1 MAVNREADVLCPA
14 ASIPAPRPQPIRDRQ
29 STAASLSAA
38 SPGPGALAPRHGPL
52 RANPAGAGPGRG
64 GLRAAR
70 PPGAVARRRPL
81 VAGLRNTRGSRVSGP
96 HVAVHASGGH
106 HYPGFDRRYPFAARH
121 PGRVRLLYYIMG
133 RVLPVWAVVYSLSVW
148 WMIWSPT
155 EEMTYQAYALP
166 RIQALSGRTW
176 VAMVVVGFWWALQHS
191 LLPFLPDW
199 RSALWRRLSR
209 HPVSRL
215 RALHRA
221 AKLPPASGRERPH
234 VPLQGPERG
243 GGNLDD
249 WSRGLLLAAHVGRN
263 LAANQPGGQYAL
275 DVRNI
280 RTLGAR
286 GEGRS
291 RSAGARASRAADA
304 VNEVLRNLRRIVVH
318 DVRDAFHVN
327 AALRNVGRPQ
337 DTIVAV
343 LEAAERLGALVLAAV
358 AMDGRGLYAVAREFL
373 REAVCAV
380 FGAGEYQKRT

>member
-1 MAVNREADVLCPA
+1 IARQTFYAQQPRFPRRVLSQFGTGNRPPRRSRPHHLDRGPFLLPA
-14 ASIPAPRPQPIRDRQ
+14 GRCGLILLAQ
-29 STAASLSAA
+29 
-38 SPGPGALAPRHGPL
+38 ALA
-52 RANPAGAGPGRG
+52 AGVFAP
-64 GLRAAR
+64 AR

-106 HYPGFDRRYPFAARH
+106 HHPGFDRRHPAAARH
-121 PGRVRLLYYIMG
+121 TGRVRLLYYIMG

-221 AKLPPASGRERPH
+221 AKLAPSRRERH
-234 VPLQGPERG
+234 YVPLLGPRRS

-275 DVRNI
+275 D
-280 RTLGAR
+280 
-286 GEGRS
+286 
-291 RSAGARASRAADA
+291 
-304 VNEVLRNLRRIVVH
+304 
-318 DVRDAFHVN
+318 
-327 AALRNVGRPQ
+327 
-337 DTIVAV
+337 
-343 LEAAERLGALVLAAV
+343 
-358 AMDGRGLYAVAREFL
+358 GLL
-373 REAVCAV
+373 
-380 FGAGEYQKRT
+380 